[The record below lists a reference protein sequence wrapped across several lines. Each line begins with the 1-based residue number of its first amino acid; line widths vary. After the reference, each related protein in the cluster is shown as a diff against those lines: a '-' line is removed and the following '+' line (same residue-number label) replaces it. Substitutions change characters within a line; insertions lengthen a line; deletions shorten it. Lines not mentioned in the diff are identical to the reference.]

1 MRRHRRA
8 GYPVQPR
15 WETREK
21 TTETEFCWIHWFTG
35 ERGHDEAL
43 AVVR

>member
-15 WETREK
+15 WETRTQTLEPA
-21 TTETEFCWIHWFTG
+21 FAWIHWFTAK
-35 ERGHDEAL
+35 ERA
-43 AVVR
+43 